1 MKNNVE
7 CYTIYNIKRKVDE
20 QGSSQRKSDGNVYNL
35 RGFRASRNPRL
46 YCAEFC
52 PRCTKSSLDFS
63 LKILGI

>member
-46 YCAEFC
+46 YVLNSVPGAQKV
-52 PRCTKSSLDFS
+52 P
-63 LKILGI
+63 